1 MELYH
6 RRHLLVSVVSIL
18 EMLQFTDIGI
28 TDEVVPLPPP
38 PLAGVDSKYFG
49 MLQFNL
55 LILVLQME
63 LYHHRCCHLLVSI
76 VSILGMLQFTDI
88 GITDGVVPPLL
99 PPPAVDS
106 KYSWD
111 ASIY

>member
-6 RRHLLVSVVSIL
+6 RRHLLVLIVSIL

-38 PLAGVDSKYFG
+38 PPAGVDSKYFG

-88 GITDGVVPPLL
+88 GITDGVVPPLP